1 METRGDGGTRWSRSN
16 AVATVRGAQDEPSNP
31 HPRRLVQE
39 NELKTDRPQP
49 KTSIVARALN
59 PDTRDEAQDALA
71 AAGGDTEAFERL
83 YRGTVSRIHSLA
95 RRMGGEGAADDL
107 TQEVYLRAWSR
118 LHTFRGDARFSTWL
132 HRLAVNLILTRRASM
147 QKHQDRTVSGAG
159 LMERMAARVS
169 RPGIRVDFEAALAT
183 LPAGARDVFILYDV
197 EGYKHEEI
205 GEMLGINPGTS
216 KSQLHRARMLLRRH
230 LD

>member
-1 METRGDGGTRWSRSN
+1 MAAVRGD
-16 AVATVRGAQDEPSNP
+16 
-31 HPRRLVQE
+31 
-39 NELKTDRPQP
+39 
-49 KTSIVARALN
+49 AR
-59 PDTRDEAQDALA
+59 
-71 AAGGDTEAFERL
+71 AFERL
-83 YRGTVSRIHSLA
+83 YRATVPRIHSLA
-95 RRMGGEGAADDL
+95 RRMAGESVADDL

-147 QKHQDRTVSGAG
+147 KKQHDRTVSGAG
-159 LMERMAARVS
+159 LLERMTAKVS
-169 RPGIRVDFEAALAT
+169 RPGVRLDFEAALAT
-183 LPAGARDVFILYDV
+183 LPDGARDVFVLYDV

-205 GEMLGINPGTS
+205 GEMLGIHPGTS